1 MVYLHICGFI
11 STFVY
16 RKKVVRLTK
25 PAPPNKLN
33 QLNIKIMAEIK
44 CITYKNHVIQ
54 KFEDIDGYVSVLI
67 DFKTE
72 AVTINNAKRIINTG
86 CSIYNY

>member
-1 MVYLHICGFI
+1 MHI
-11 STFVY
+11 V
-16 RKKVVRLTK
+16 KKQVELTSRSL
-25 PAPPNKLN
+25 PNKLN
-33 QLNIKIMAEIK
+33 KLNSEDMSETK
-44 CITYKNHVIQ
+44 CTTYKNHVIQ
-54 KFEDIDGYVSVLI
+54 KFEDINGFVSVLI

>member
-1 MVYLHICGFI
+1 M
-11 STFVY
+11 S
-16 RKKVVRLTK
+16 
-25 PAPPNKLN
+25 
-33 QLNIKIMAEIK
+33 EIK

-54 KFEDIDGYVSVLI
+54 KFEGRDGLVSVLI

>member
-1 MVYLHICGFI
+1 MHIDKEQ
-11 STFVY
+11 VE
-16 RKKVVRLTK
+16 LTNRSL
-25 PAPPNKLN
+25 PNKLN
-33 QLNIKIMAEIK
+33 QLNSEDMSETK
-44 CITYKNHVIQ
+44 CTTYKNHVIQ
-54 KFEDIDGYVSVLI
+54 KFEDINGFVSVLI

>member
-1 MVYLHICGFI
+1 M
-11 STFVY
+11 SET
-16 RKKVVRLTK
+16 R
-25 PAPPNKLN
+25 
-33 QLNIKIMAEIK
+33 

-54 KFEDIDGYVSVLI
+54 KFEDINGYASVLI